1 MRIPCVR
8 CLLREMDEQTALQQV
23 LDFQRSVPK
32 MEQADPSQYETRLA
46 VCKACKWLNKGTC
59 RKCGAYVKREPFG
72 QMHIARWGQTC
83 GVVKLGHYITYH

>member
-32 MEQADPSQYETRLA
+32 MEQADPSQYETRLE

-59 RKCGAYVKREPFG
+59 RKCGTYVE
-72 QMHIARWGQTC
+72 ARAFRSDAHC
-83 GVVKLGHYITYH
+83 PLGTNIW

>member
-32 MEQADPSQYETRLA
+32 MEQADPSQYETPPA
-46 VCKACKWLNKGTC
+46 G
-59 RKCGAYVKREPFG
+59 
-72 QMHIARWGQTC
+72 WG
-83 GVVKLGHYITYH
+83 GGRGG

>member
-46 VCKACKWLNKGTC
+46 VCKACKWLNKGTSISLFIKLANPLFQSLFAC
-59 RKCGAYVKREPFG
+59 FT
-72 QMHIARWGQTC
+72 ILFAR
-83 GVVKLGHYITYH
+83 